1 MSSYEDLLHLTNSF
15 EAYLGNPA
23 RQDTPMNFKD
33 SLLHDE
39 QDALAWSQIKFV
51 QQWGFMEY
59 LIPQELGGK
68 FSSLNEPIY
77 IARAIGRR
85 DLTTAIALGISSLAA
100 LPVWIAGTTQQKQ
113 QVADCFRRGE
123 IGAFALTEEE
133 HGSDAAANEV
143 SAKPCPGGWLLSGK
157 KWCINFATSSQFA
170 TIVCRTH
177 EQGGPLGFSVFF
189 LDKSQVTSGFT
200 PLPKLPTHGV
210 RGLDI
215 SGFALEQV
223 FLPIEALIGEE
234 KRGLEITYKTLQVSR
249 ALCAGLAISC
259 ADTALRM
266 ALSFSRQRQLYGKS
280 AYEIPAVK
288 QRLGE
293 QFTQLLIADCVN
305 LAIIRAASIMPEKLS
320 FWSAIIKFL
329 VPKIA
334 EDVVEQCG
342 IIMGARGYL
351 RTTEWAMFQ
360 KIRRD
365 IQVIG
370 LFDGSSQVNLSLIAG
385 NLLPQAGM
393 RGTFS
398 LANLPKIEQIFNLSQ
413 DCLPFSGTGLGLF
426 THSEDDVFASLSL
439 LKSEPLAPLITAL
452 CGEIKKL
459 DKHVLDLKAQNLF
472 EPRSLA
478 AFRLAE
484 QYCWIFAGS
493 CCLHFWHFNRQRL
506 PKELHDLDWI
516 TLAIQL
522 ILEKLPT
529 ARSIDHRLQEL
540 MAEKLFAFYE
550 QDKMFS
556 MLPTKIPGILDN

>member
-23 RQDTPMNFKD
+23 LPETSLNFKD
-33 SLLHDE
+33 SLFHDE

-85 DLTTAIALGISSLAA
+85 DLTTAIALGISALAA
-100 LPVWIAGTTQQKQ
+100 LPVWIAGTPQQKQ
-113 QVADCFRRGE
+113 HLADCFRRGE
-123 IGAFALTEEE
+123 MGAFALTEAE
-133 HGSDAAANEV
+133 HGSDVAANEV

-157 KWCINFATSSQFA
+157 KWCINFATLSQFA

-177 EQGGPLGFSVFF
+177 EQGGPLGFSVFL
-189 LDKSQVTSGFT
+189 LDKAQVTRGFT
-200 PLPKLPTHGV
+200 PLPKLATHGV

-223 FLPIEALIGEE
+223 FLPSEALIGAE

-249 ALCAGLAISC
+249 ALCAGLALSC

-266 ALSFSRQRQLYGKS
+266 TLSFSRQRQLYGKS

-293 QFTQLLIADCVN
+293 QFSQLLIADCVN
-305 LAIIRAASIMPEKLS
+305 LAIIRAGSLMPEKLS

-334 EDVVEQCG
+334 EDSVEQCG

-365 IQVIG
+365 VQVIG

-385 NLLPQAGM
+385 NLLPQARM
-393 RGTFS
+393 RGTSSFVN
-398 LANLPKIEQIFNLSQ
+398 LAKIEPLFNLA
-413 DCLPFSGTGLGLF
+413 CVCPPFSGRGLGLF
-426 THSEDDVFASLSL
+426 THAEDDVFASLFW
-439 LKSEPLAPLITAL
+439 LKSEPLAPLIAAL
-452 CGEIKKL
+452 CTEINNL
-459 DKHVLDLKAQNLF
+459 DKRVLDLQAQNRF

-484 QYCWIFAGS
+484 QYCWLFAGS
-493 CCLHFWHFNRQRL
+493 CCVHFWHFNQQHL
-506 PKELHDLDWI
+506 AKELQDLDWI

-522 ILEKLPT
+522 ILDKLLT
-529 ARSIDHRLQEL
+529 HRSIDYRLQES
-540 MAEKLFAFYE
+540 MAEKLLAFDE
-550 QDKMFS
+550 QQHMFS
-556 MLPTKIPGILDN
+556 MLPTKIAE

>member
-23 RQDTPMNFKD
+23 LPETPLNFKD
-33 SLLHDE
+33 SLFHDE

-85 DLTTAIALGISSLAA
+85 DLTTAIALGISALAA
-100 LPVWIAGTTQQKQ
+100 LPVWIAGTPQQKQ
-113 QVADCFRRGE
+113 HLADCFRRGE
-123 IGAFALTEEE
+123 MGAFALTEAE
-133 HGSDAAANEV
+133 HGSDVAANEV

-157 KWCINFATSSQFA
+157 KWCINFATLSQFA

-177 EQGGPLGFSVFF
+177 EQGGPLGFSVFL
-189 LDKSQVTSGFT
+189 LDKAQVTRGFT
-200 PLPKLPTHGV
+200 PLPKLATHGV

-223 FLPIEALIGEE
+223 FLPSEALIGAE

-249 ALCAGLAISC
+249 ALCAGLALSC

-266 ALSFSRQRQLYGKS
+266 TLSFSRQRQLYGKS

-293 QFTQLLIADCVN
+293 QFSQLLIADCVN
-305 LAIIRAASIMPEKLS
+305 LAIIRAGSLMPEKLS

-329 VPKIA
+329 LPKIA
-334 EDVVEQCG
+334 EDSVEQCG

-365 IQVIG
+365 VQVIG

-385 NLLPQAGM
+385 NLLPQARM
-393 RGTFS
+393 RGTSSFVN
-398 LANLPKIEQIFNLSQ
+398 LAKIEPLFNLA
-413 DCLPFSGTGLGLF
+413 CVCPPFSGRGLGLF
-426 THSEDDVFASLSL
+426 THAEDDVFASLFW
-439 LKSEPLAPLITAL
+439 LKSEPLAPLIAAL
-452 CGEIKKL
+452 CTEINNL
-459 DKHVLDLKAQNLF
+459 DKRVLDLQAQNRF

-484 QYCWIFAGS
+484 QYCWLFAGS
-493 CCLHFWHFNRQRL
+493 CCVHFWHFNQQHL
-506 PKELHDLDWI
+506 AKELQDLDWI

-522 ILEKLPT
+522 ILDKLLT
-529 ARSIDHRLQEL
+529 HRSIDYRLQES
-540 MAEKLFAFYE
+540 MAEKLLAFDE
-550 QDKMFS
+550 QQHMFS
-556 MLPTKIPGILDN
+556 MLPTKIAE